1 MASMKKS
8 VMFSDKTVN
17 YIQSRTRY
25 ESEIAWSQALNEGF
39 KALSWITRQALPEL
53 TTGEWTII
61 LNVYAGTWIEFHP
74 PFRIASDIMDN
85 FGEVDITQLDDD
97 IADLV
102 KKVYAMS
109 QIEQFAIMSFVQIF
123 WANNWNSEPDFDA
136 IAAKIKEML

>member
-8 VMFSDKTVN
+8 VMFSDNTVS
-17 YIQSRTRY
+17 YIQSRTRH

-85 FGEVDITQLDDD
+85 FGEVDITKLDDD
-97 IADLV
+97 IANLV

-123 WANNWNSEPDFDA
+123 WANNWNGEPDFDA

>member
-8 VMFSDKTVN
+8 VMFSDNTVS

-85 FGEVDITQLDDD
+85 FGEVDIAQLDDD

>member
-8 VMFSDKTVN
+8 VMFSDNTVS
-17 YIQSRTRY
+17 YIQSRTRH

-85 FGEVDITQLDDD
+85 FGEVDIIQLDDD

-123 WANNWNSEPDFDA
+123 WANNWNGEPDFDA